1 MWLSDVRLVLPDC
14 VLPSAS
20 LRLENGKI
28 AEVIDGAAKKPDLH
42 GSGLTAISG
51 LVDLHGDMLERELEP
66 RPGAAFP
73 IEVSLLELDKRLAA
87 AGITTAYAAIS
98 FSESRAKHLRSE
110 ERAKEIVQGVAGLR
124 GSLLTDMRIHA
135 RFEITNHRAAP
146 VLKDLLADGMVDMVS
161 LNDHTPGQGQ
171 YRDLE
176 KFISYISSWQDK
188 SREEVENNVRERI
201 QKAADAPPAWDVI
214 GEITALAR
222 QAGMV
227 VASHDDDS
235 PEKVAL
241 VQSVGASLSEF
252 PVSLEA
258 AKAAKSLGMQIIMGA
273 PNALRGSSHT
283 GNLSALDALEHGV
296 LDILASDYYPAAMLR
311 AALEIV
317 KKGLLELPEAINL
330 VSYNPARAVGMH
342 NRGSLEVGRQADIV
356 LLDHHADYRVVA
368 TLRQGKIIYWAG
380 HPVLPSPQARVLE
393 FA

>member
-20 LRLENGKI
+20 LYFEQGKI
-28 AEVIDGAAKKPDLH
+28 SEVKDGAAKKPDLH
-42 GSGLTAISG
+42 GTGLTAIAG

-73 IEVSLLELDKRLAA
+73 IDLSLLELDKRLAA

-98 FSESRAKHLRSE
+98 FSEHRAKHIRSE
-110 ERAKEIVQGVAGLR
+110 ERAKEIVEGVAGLR
-124 GSLLTDMRIHA
+124 ESLLTDMRIHA

-146 VLKDLLADGMVDMVS
+146 ILRDLLSAKMVDMVS

-176 KFISYISSWQDK
+176 QFISYISRWQDK
-188 SREEVENNVRERI
+188 SREEVENNVRERM
-201 QKAADAPPAWDVI
+201 QKSADAPPAWDVI
-214 GEITALAR
+214 GEITQLAR
-222 QAGMV
+222 LAGMV

-252 PVSLEA
+252 PVTLEA
-258 AKAAKSLGMQIIMGA
+258 AKAARECGMKIIMGA
-273 PNALRGSSHT
+273 PNALRGGSHS
-283 GNLSALDALEHGV
+283 GNLSALEALQNGL

-311 AALEIV
+311 AALSIAER
-317 KKGLLELPEAINL
+317 GLLTLPEAINL
-330 VSYNPARAVGMH
+330 ISLNPARAVGMH
-342 NRGSLEVGRQADIV
+342 HRGSLEVGQCADVV
-356 LLDHHADYRVVA
+356 LLDHNDNHRVVA
-368 TLRQGKIIYWAG
+368 TLRNGKIIYWAG
-380 HPVLPSPQARVLE
+380 HPVLPSPQARILE
-393 FA
+393 YA